1 MSFKPETVTEGVIPI
16 CAPVYVSGDIAST
29 VTVKV
34 SALVSVD
41 VPAVDVAVSKLL
53 PRLIVAVKEHV
64 PDDLTAVT
72 VELETVQESV
82 VVVAKVMVPSP
93 EPAEGVAV
101 TVLVSPNL
109 IGEPGGVIERV
120 LDARFTANAAVTT
133 VTAV

>member
-1 MSFKPETVTEGVIPI
+1 
-16 CAPVYVSGDIAST
+16 

-109 IGEPGGVIERV
+109 MGEPGGVIERV
-120 LDARFTANAAVTT
+120 LDARLTVNAAVTT